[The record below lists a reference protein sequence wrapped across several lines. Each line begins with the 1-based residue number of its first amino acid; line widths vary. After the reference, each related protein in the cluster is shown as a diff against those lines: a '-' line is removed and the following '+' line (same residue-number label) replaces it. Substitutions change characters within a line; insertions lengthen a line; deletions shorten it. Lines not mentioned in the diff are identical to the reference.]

1 MSSNRKPDPPADRE
15 ELLRRRIRRATFE
28 VLKERGYKGTST
40 LEIATRAKV
49 SKRELY
55 SLFRDKQAILASCIA
70 ERAKEIRVPLDIPPV
85 RDRASLVQVLESVGA
100 AAVRALSQPTTTA
113 MFRLAIAEG
122 DRSPEVPR
130 ALDTLG
136 RQATRSALIRL
147 LAQAQSDGLLGSG
160 DPAVMAEQFFAL
172 LWGGLRL
179 QLLLHLAAPPTAA
192 EIKRR
197 AHAATEA
204 LLVLYA
210 KKQ

>member
-1 MSSNRKPDPPADRE
+1 MPSKRKPESAADRD

-28 VLKERGYKGTST
+28 VLMERGYKGTST

-55 SLFRDKQAILASCIA
+55 NLFQDKQAILASCIA
-70 ERAKEIRVPLDIPPV
+70 ERAKEGRLPLEIPAV
-85 RDRASLVQVLESVGA
+85 HDRASLVAVLERFGA
-100 AAVRALSQPTTTA
+100 ATLRALSQPTTTA

-130 ALDTLG
+130 ALDALG

-147 LAQAQSDGLLGSG
+147 LAQAQSDGFLGGG
-160 DPAVMAEQFFAL
+160 DPALMAEQFLAL

-197 AHAATEA
+197 ARAATEA
-204 LLVLYA
+204 LLVLYSR
-210 KKQ
+210 KQ